1 MAAPV
6 RPHRGAI
13 RAEVARRARKGP
25 GSTSH
30 GQLTDGCLQGLD
42 MRTLALLAISGYQRY
57 LSPHKGFCCAY
68 REWTGARSCSA
79 LGKRVIQRYGL
90 FSGIALLRR
99 RFDKCGAAAMRL
111 ADRRS
116 QSGFIDCACDIP
128 TCDLP
133 SCEWPSCNGPAGG
146 CSSGLRDLSTC
157 GDCAGCDCGDWK
169 RDRRRQE
176 QLKEVYIPPGKWEAG
191 PGAPESSAGLGQ
203 SRRFQ
208 AREAV
213 P

>member
-1 MAAPV
+1 
-6 RPHRGAI
+6 
-13 RAEVARRARKGP
+13 
-25 GSTSH
+25 
-30 GQLTDGCLQGLD
+30 

-90 FSGIALLRR
+90 FNGVTLLRR

-111 ADRRS
+111 AARRS
-116 QSGFIDCACDIP
+116 QSGFVDCACDIP

-133 SCEWPSCNGPAGG
+133 SCELPSGG

-157 GDCAGCDCGDWK
+157 SDCAGCDCGDWK
-169 RDRRRQE
+169 RDRHRQE
-176 QLKEVYIPPGKWEAG
+176 KLKEVYIPPGKWEAG
-191 PGAPESSAGLGQ
+191 PTAPGSPADLGQ
-203 SRRFQ
+203 SRRIQ
-208 AREAV
+208 PTETV
-213 P
+213 S